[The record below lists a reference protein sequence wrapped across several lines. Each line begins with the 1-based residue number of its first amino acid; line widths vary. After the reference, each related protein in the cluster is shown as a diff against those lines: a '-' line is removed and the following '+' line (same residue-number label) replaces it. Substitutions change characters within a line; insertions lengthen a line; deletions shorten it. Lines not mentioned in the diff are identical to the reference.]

1 MRSRPASPTGCAAPG
16 SRSTRTPRDLDL
28 PLRTAATCLA
38 VERVAE
44 AHQLRGLYP

>member
-1 MRSRPASPTGCAAPG
+1 MLKAWAEVSEHAA
-16 SRSTRTPRDLDL
+16 RLDL

-38 VERVAE
+38 VERVAQ

>member
-1 MRSRPASPTGCAAPG
+1 MRCAWDQVHEHA
-16 SRSTRTPRDLDL
+16 TRLDL

-38 VERVAE
+38 VERVAQ

>member
-1 MRSRPASPTGCAAPG
+1 MLSAWEQVNAHAAH
-16 SRSTRTPRDLDL
+16 LDL

-38 VERVAE
+38 VERVAQ